1 MNDYND
7 AAPKR
12 LEDAAPRPLPKKI
25 ERDVQSWAPNARVG
39 QGWASGFVM
48 TIKIASGLALLFG
61 LGYLVYTVFKS
72 YT

>member
-12 LEDAAPRPLPKKI
+12 LEDAEPRPLPQKI

-39 QGWASGFVM
+39 QGWASGFVRAI
-48 TIKIASGLALLFG
+48 TATSGVALLFG
-61 LGYLVYTVFKS
+61 LVYLVYTVFKS
-72 YT
+72 YV